1 MKSTESSVQE
11 MNNEQTP
18 AWLQAHLQQL
28 TREME
33 PDRDLWPKAELGVVQ
48 STMAR
53 KKAFMQ
59 TPYALAASLVIA
71 LASLTF
77 GWQSYQKQLAAEQR
91 MAEAQQLI
99 NQIEAPYQYARVSYQ
114 EHWSSIREGLSP
126 EAVEVIEKN
135 LATVHAAQQ
144 QIIEA
149 IKKDPANPSLQHL
162 MYQTLNQEM
171 SLYKKAEKI
180 NTRSLLI

>member
-1 MKSTESSVQE
+1 MKTTESSVQE
-11 MNNEQTP
+11 INADHAP

-28 TREME
+28 PREME
-33 PDRDLWPKAELGVVQ
+33 PKRDLWPAVERGVAQ
-48 STMAR
+48 TLSP
-53 KKAFMQ
+53 KKRFNQ

-71 LASLTF
+71 LASLTY

-99 NQIEAPYQYARVSYQ
+99 EQIEAPYQYARVSYQ
-114 EHWSSIREGLSP
+114 EHWSSIRQGLAP
-126 EAVEVIEKN
+126 ETVEVIEKN
-135 LATVHAAQQ
+135 LAAVQAAQL
-144 QIIEA
+144 QIIKA
-149 IKKDPANPSLQHL
+149 IKKDPGNSSLQHL

-180 NTRSLLI
+180 NARSLLI